1 MARTKKA
8 QAADTQHN
16 QAIRD
21 ARRKAR
27 EENAQLSSDAQLP
40 EHWFEEPPE
49 LIALPFRHKLT
60 FNDEK
65 AIAMEAR
72 HAAVAAERQKVQS
85 EKVNSEQ
92 TASKPAEDQPSETHP
107 LAPDWIPIVK
117 EDEDYLIEHH
127 PDLANYKMVFN
138 QQENTRAILLRFP
151 NRRPDQPYCARFGQK
166 PLELRIKPKCGAVE
180 VDIPIDIHH
189 NWDLDKAIDYQ
200 QAMRKSTVLQHGGSY
215 GLAGGLGAAGKS
227 ASADKPGDDPK
238 IAGPSKETLL
248 ANIDDANNKGHVMN
262 KITLAGQIFPP
273 DPDAPRYLFGTFK
286 NDVCYMSYVD
296 AIVEVSANFQH
307 LDALHDLNK
316 SAARHQRNAEKEDEE
331 PEAKAVNLT
340 VKSAD
345 PDEDEMPSGQSKI
358 GQLLKEMAEEPWQRL
373 YWHDQDSLESYQRF
387 DEHFGIDKPVDDLP
401 ELISTVTAEQWLDMI
416 SAPRYDYTT
425 KSYREMTFPKKG
437 VKDPKMVKDPRLG
450 PYFETS
456 QGRTT
461 GYFDEDGWEYVDP
474 SEPQR
479 EGFVYKTIWVYSD
492 DEDDEDEDDDEYDE
506 DDEDGDGDGEIEEE
520 EADQEQD
527 AGVHSGDEH

>member
-1 MARTKKA
+1 MARIKKKA
-8 QAADTQHN
+8 QVTDTEHN

-27 EENAQLSSDAQLP
+27 EENAQLSSDSQLP
-40 EHWFEEPPE
+40 EHWFEEPQNP
-49 LIALPFRHKLT
+49 IALSFRHKLT
-60 FNDEK
+60 FKEEK
-65 AIAMEAR
+65 AIAM
-72 HAAVAAERQKVQS
+72 AAERQKVQS
-85 EKVNSEQ
+85 EKANSEQ
-92 TASKPAEDQPSETHP
+92 AASKPAGDQPSKTHP
-107 LAPDWIPIVK
+107 LAPDWIGIVK

-227 ASADKPGDDPK
+227 ASADKSGDDPK

-286 NDVCYMSYVD
+286 GN
-296 AIVEVSANFQH
+296 AIVEVSANIQH

-358 GQLLKEMAEEPWQRL
+358 GQLLKEMAEETWQRL

-437 VKDPKMVKDPRLG
+437 VKDPKMVKDPRFG

-479 EGFVYKTIWVYSD
+479 EGFEYKTIWVYSD
-492 DEDDEDEDDDEYDE
+492 DEDDEDEEDDDEYDE
-506 DDEDGDGDGEIEEE
+506 DDEDEDGDGDGEIDEEREAGE
-520 EADQEQD
+520 EQEG
-527 AGVHSGDEH
+527 GVHSGDEH